1 MEEFCHRCH
10 CKLNPKNKVQIRY
23 KNIYVCKKCAEEK
36 YSKCEICHQYACEE
50 DLVYT
55 DTKPVCISCLCEKY
69 VLCPHCETFIKAAA
83 AIDFHGHLMCRKC
96 KAEYFGTCGGCNR
109 KVEKEELEEVR
120 LNRKTLSLCP
130 DCLNGK
136 YIFCE
141 ECRDWKPAEK
151 SCRWNGHV
159 YCAECA
165 EFHCKPCDSCKK
177 LVAENKI
184 EYLTVKGRSL
194 EVCPDCLRSKY
205 CECDFCYEFFPK
217 NEIYTIDSEHYC
229 AECLR
234 EAAAE
239 WDEEQRLEALET
251 LGAVALGI
259 WAGKKLHDALFSP
272 APSDDKPLF
281 SEGDPENE
289 NEEF

>member
-23 KNIYVCKKCAEEK
+23 KNFYVCKKCAEEK

-141 ECRDWKPAEK
+141 ECRDWNMFIVQNVRNFIASLAIPAK
-151 SCRWNGHV
+151 SWLQ
-159 YCAECA
+159 
-165 EFHCKPCDSCKK
+165 K
-177 LVAENKI
+177 
-184 EYLTVKGRSL
+184 T
-194 EVCPDCLRSKY
+194 
-205 CECDFCYEFFPK
+205 
-217 NEIYTIDSEHYC
+217 
-229 AECLR
+229 
-234 EAAAE
+234 
-239 WDEEQRLEALET
+239 RLSIL
-251 LGAVALGI
+251 
-259 WAGKKLHDALFSP
+259 P
-272 APSDDKPLF
+272 
-281 SEGDPENE
+281 
-289 NEEF
+289 